1 MGTRLKS
8 GEGLAGRVAQSRQP
22 LMLDDYSAWEHRL
35 PHFDGVGLGAT
46 ISWVVHAV
54 SKMPTYVSMWSVITG
69 ITVSAVIGVFFGFYP
84 AMRAARLDPV
94 DSLRYE

>member
-1 MGTRLKS
+1 VLLT
-8 GEGLAGRVAQSRQP
+8 AGGGA
-22 LMLDDYSAWEHRL
+22 A
-35 PHFDGVGLGAT
+35 GVGLGAT
-46 ISWVVHAV
+46 ISWVVHAT
-54 SKMPTYVSMWSVITG
+54 SQMPTYVSMWSVITG